1 MSHRSE
7 GAGPKPD
14 DRDDHNRREDHGD
27 GGDLLVA
34 VLREQGTEVVFGVVS
49 VHNMPLV
56 EAVDRELR
64 FVPVR
69 HEAAAVNA
77 ADAHARVTGGLGV
90 ALTSTG
96 TGSGNAAGSL
106 IEAQSG
112 GASVLHITGQ
122 IDSRY
127 LGLGRGVI
135 HETRDQ
141 TGLLRAVSDHTT
153 TVRPGADAG
162 ALLRYAAGRARTP
175 PRGPVSV
182 EWPIDL
188 QYARQPLSGPLAP
201 VAAPPEADRSQL
213 ADVARLLATAR
224 RPLIWAGGGAR
235 EAQGALRTL
244 AERLGAPVLSSNA
257 GRGALPEDHPL
268 AVGNFA
274 ASPAGRELL
283 TDCDL
288 LLSVGTHFRSN
299 ETADYSIP
307 VPARHVQID
316 IDPRAIGRVFP
327 TAAGVV
333 GAAAPVL
340 TALLE
345 LLGEHT
351 CEDGWRER
359 GAAAAA
365 RARAALRTAIGPHA
379 LICDT
384 LRDRFPRESV
394 IARDVTI
401 ASSQWG
407 NRLLEI
413 HHPTTNLFPLG
424 GGIGQGLAM
433 GIGGAIAR
441 PDAPTLV
448 IAGDGGLAVHLGELG
463 TLAQERPW
471 LVLCVFNDGGY
482 GVLRNM
488 QDAHGSRRSGV
499 DLATPDF
506 AALAAAY
513 GLPFQRVT
521 AVDDFP
527 GALDKSLA
535 TRGPCLIEIDV
546 NAIGPTPV
554 PFTPPVSIPGS

>member
-1 MSHRSE
+1 M
-7 GAGPKPD
+7 PQ
-14 DRDDHNRREDHGD
+14 GD
-27 GGDLLVA
+27 GGELLVT
-34 VLREQGTEVVFGVVS
+34 VLREQGAEVVFGVVS
-49 VHNMPLV
+49 VHNLPLV
-56 EAVDRELR
+56 EAVSGALR

-77 ADAHARVTGGLGV
+77 ADAYARVSGGLGV

-96 TGSGNAAGSL
+96 TGCGNAAGSL

-112 GASVLHITGQ
+112 GAPVLHVTGQ

-141 TGLLRAVSDHTT
+141 TGLLRAVSAHTA

-162 ALLRYAAGRARTP
+162 ALLRDAIAHARTP
-175 PRGPVSV
+175 PCGPVSV

-188 QYARQPLSGPLAP
+188 QYARHRLDGPAVPAARPPAP
-201 VAAPPEADRSQL
+201 DPGQL
-213 ADVARLLATAR
+213 AAAAELLAAAR
-224 RPLIWAGGGAR
+224 RPVIWAGGGAR
-235 EAQGALRTL
+235 RAGGPLLAL

-257 GRGALPEDHPL
+257 GRGTLPEDHPL
-268 AVGNFA
+268 VVGNFA

-283 TDCDL
+283 ENADL

-299 ETADYSIP
+299 ETADYTLP
-307 VPARHVQID
+307 PPGRHVQID
-316 IDPRAIGRVFP
+316 ISAPAIGRVVP
-327 TAAGVV
+327 ADAGIV
-333 GAAAPVL
+333 AAAHPAL

-345 LLGEHT
+345 LLPDSGAEP
-351 CEDGWRER
+351 GWRQR
-359 GAAAAA
+359 GADLAA
-365 RARAALRTAIGPHA
+365 RARTDLRAAIGPYA
-379 LICDT
+379 LVCDA
-384 LRDRFPRESV
+384 LRSRLDRSSV

-413 HHPTTNLFPLG
+413 YDPSTNLFPLG
-424 GGIGQGLAM
+424 GGIGQGLSM
-433 GIGGAIAR
+433 GIGGALAR
-441 PDAPTLV
+441 PRTPTLV
-448 IAGDGGLAVHLGELG
+448 IAGDGGLSVHLGELG

-488 QDAHGSRRSGV
+488 QEAHRGRRSGV

-513 GLPFQRVT
+513 RLPFQRVT
-521 AVDDFP
+521 RAQDFAR
-527 GALDKSLA
+527 ALDESLA
-535 TRGPCLIEIDV
+535 VRGPSVIEIDV
-546 NAIGPTPV
+546 DALGPTPV
-554 PFTPPVSIPGS
+554 PFTPPVTVPGT

>member
-1 MSHRSE
+1 MSHHDEGPRSE
-7 GAGPKPD
+7 S
-14 DRDDHNRREDHGD
+14 HGN
-27 GGDLLVA
+27 GGDLLVT
-34 VLREQGTEVVFGVVS
+34 VLREQHAEVVFGVVS

-56 EAVDRELR
+56 EAVDRALR

-96 TGSGNAAGSL
+96 TGCGNAAGSL

-112 GASVLHITGQ
+112 GASVLHVTGQ

-135 HETRDQ
+135 HETHDQ
-141 TGLLRAVSDHTT
+141 TGLLRAVSRHTA

-175 PRGPVSV
+175 PRGPASV

-188 QYARQPLSGPLAP
+188 QYARQQLTGPAAP
-201 VAAPPEADRSQL
+201 VAAPPDADPEQL
-213 ADVARLLATAR
+213 AAAAVLLADAR

-235 EAQGALRTL
+235 EAAGPLRAL
-244 AERLGAPVLSSNA
+244 AERLGAPVLTSNA
-257 GRGALPEDHPL
+257 GRGSLPEDHPL

-283 TDCDL
+283 ASCDL

-299 ETADYSIP
+299 ETADYGLP

-316 IDPRAIGRVFP
+316 IDPRAVGRVFP
-327 TAAGVV
+327 AAAAVV

-340 TALLE
+340 TALLTA
-345 LLGEHT
+345 LGEHT
-351 CEDGWRER
+351 AEEGWRAR
-359 GAAAAA
+359 GAAAAT
-365 RARAALRTAIGPHA
+365 RARSELRTAIGPYA

-384 LRDRFPRESV
+384 LRDRLPPESV

-407 NRLLEI
+407 NRLLGI
-413 HHPTTNLFPLG
+413 HHPSTNLFPLG

-433 GIGGAIAR
+433 GIGGALAR
-441 PDAPTLV
+441 PGVPTLV

-488 QDAHGSRRSGV
+488 QDAHRGRRSAV
-499 DLATPDF
+499 DLTTPDF

-521 AVDDFP
+521 DAGDFP
-527 GALDKSLA
+527 AALDKSLA
-535 TRGPCLIEIDV
+535 TRGPCVIEIDV
-546 NAIGPTPV
+546 TAIGPTPV
-554 PFTPPVSIPGS
+554 PFTPPVPIPGS